1 MRRLFALLVL
11 LPVLGAPL
19 FAADEDEAA
28 PFPAKGTTIPGPYHV
43 RNITGPRTLYYHC
56 LVCRN
61 GLNPVAAIFV
71 QPPLPEDL
79 EGDKAK
85 DWLLEWTKEN
95 LADDAPLCKLFKK
108 LDTVADKN
116 PDAFMGV
123 YAVFLAKRDDKE
135 KINYQD
141 VIAKRLEELPK
152 ALETKTIIYGVGNTD
167 EPKSRVEVE
176 KEKFEIKPWFD
187 KKDFGK
193 TGGVLLYDHYKVVN
207 WYKFG
212 EDKLSD
218 NEIAAI
224 TKEFDGLVPNTA
236 RPGYRPKLKLPKQ

>member
-11 LPVLGAPL
+11 TTVVTAPL
-19 FAADEDEAA
+19 FAADDDET
-28 PFPAKGTTIPGPYHV
+28 PVFPAKGSTIPGPCHV

-71 QPPLPEDL
+71 QPPVPDDL

-85 DWLLEWTKEN
+85 DWLLDWTKEH

-123 YAVFLAKRDDKE
+123 YAMFLARREDDK

-152 ALETKTIIYGVGNTD
+152 ALDTKAIIYGVGNID
-167 EPKSRVEVE
+167 DPKSRVEVE
-176 KEKFEIKPWFD
+176 KDKFEIKPWFD
-187 KKDFGK
+187 KKEFGL
-193 TGGVLLYDHYKVVN
+193 GGVLFYDHYKVVD
-207 WYKFG
+207 WHKFAD
-212 EDKLSD
+212 EKLLSD
-218 NEIAAI
+218 KQIADL
-224 TKEFDGLVPNTA
+224 TKEFDSLVPATA